1 MRSNLNLGSPRF
13 CHDLKCFK
21 ANQEICRI
29 IRIPELIQK
38 DWSIMKSGSRYLIH
52 NAVFAL
58 IYVVESTLTHS
69 NRVNQG
75 VQIA

>member
-29 IRIPELIQK
+29 IRIQK
-38 DWSIMKSGSRYLIH
+38 DWSIMKSGSRYSIH
-52 NAVFAL
+52 NAV
-58 IYVVESTLTHS
+58 ESTLNHS
-69 NRVNQG
+69 NGVNQG